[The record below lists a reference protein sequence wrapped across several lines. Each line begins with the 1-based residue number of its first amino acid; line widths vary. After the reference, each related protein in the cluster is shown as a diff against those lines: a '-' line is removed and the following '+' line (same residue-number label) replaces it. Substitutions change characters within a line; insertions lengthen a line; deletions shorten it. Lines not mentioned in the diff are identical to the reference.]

1 VPSGA
6 ARCAYRA
13 MAPPAR
19 AERAS
24 AALIHD
30 YGVIAPH
37 PITNP
42 SAMPGSRPIGRA
54 ARLRGHS
61 SDCAP
66 DVTWIE
72 GGDHLAFWLSPH
84 APAAQA
90 SGRAFLNHHMK
101 SGTPTGG
108 R

>member
-1 VPSGA
+1 MPTLWPAGPWRFEA
-6 ARCAYRA
+6 AVTITECDEQSVTNWLQFAQ
-13 MAPPAR
+13 
-19 AERAS
+19 
-24 AALIHD
+24 
-30 YGVIAPH
+30 IA
-37 PITNP
+37 
-42 SAMPGSRPIGRA
+42 
-54 ARLRGHS
+54 
-61 SDCAP
+61 

>member
-1 VPSGA
+1 MTTPD
-6 ARCAYRA
+6 
-13 MAPPAR
+13 R

-37 PITNP
+37 ATTNP
-42 SAMPGSRPIGRA
+42 FATPGSSPIGQA

-61 SDCAP
+61 SDRAP

-72 GGDHLAFWLSPH
+72 GGDHLAFWLSPQ

-90 SGRAFLNHHMK
+90 SGRAFLNQHMK
-101 SGTPTGG
+101 AGLQPEVVDPPYRGLPG
-108 R
+108 RQ